1 LAAFFQLLTKAAGHG
16 YVGDLGFLIAMGAT
30 LAFSRENEREAD
42 DIGLELVVKA
52 GYDPREAPKIW
63 EALMMERDAAKENS
77 IA

>member
-1 LAAFFQLLTKAAGHG
+1 
-16 YVGDLGFLIAMGAT
+16 MGAT